1 MSRDPSSFHLPLHR
15 ALAQLLA
22 EAQAA
27 REPADT
33 ERDTPSFPPTPQLAQ
48 LAQVAQ
54 AGRRAPRRRCTLLQE
69 VLDELRSHKGFSRC
83 GVEHPLRTQAL
94 AVQVDADVC

>member
-1 MSRDPSSFHLPLHR
+1 VSRDPSSFHLPLHR

-33 ERDTPSFPPTPQLAQ
+33 ERDTPQF
-48 LAQVAQ
+48 AQ
-54 AGRRAPRRRCTLLQE
+54 AGRRAPRQRCTLLQE
-69 VLDELRSHKGFSRC
+69 VLDELRLHKGFSRW

-94 AVQVDADVC
+94 AVQVGADVC

>member
-33 ERDTPSFPPTPQLAQ
+33 ERDPPPYPPTPQF
-48 LAQVAQ
+48 AQVAQ
-54 AGRRAPRRRCTLLQE
+54 AGRRAARQRCTLLQE
-69 VLDELRSHKGFSRC
+69 VLDELRLHKGFSRW

-94 AVQVDADVC
+94 AVQVGADVC